1 MIKKIIIFSIFMFKI
16 VIGTLAAESHVLEL
30 KIIGGG
36 TNLSSSVKRVME
48 NNAVK
53 LLTMMSDAQAS
64 GSKTLNFN
72 GISISQGAKNSI
84 LQMWKY
90 QPLRVW
96 ADDDVPP
103 LIEENLLNI
112 YAVKS
117 YQVRNIPVRLFPQET
132 PGKDKYSEVAINF
145 SANGTI
151 EDFNIT
157 IGRNQYDKIVKE
169 ARTVQ
174 DKENRYMLASWMDKL
189 QSAYISKDTEE
200 LYRLFDKDAMIITG
214 VRTFKRTGT
223 EVKFKNSA
231 TFDYYVKNR
240 EQYMSSLKK
249 VFAKNKKVRVEF
261 LNQDYG
267 CNENVILTDGNGEKT
282 PRYYM
287 VWCTQDWK
295 NLDGQGSITYHDT
308 GRLFVLWDFKN
319 PEAPTILVRAWTHP
333 DDPKQFDENDFILS
347 DDKW

>member
-1 MIKKIIIFSIFMFKI
+1 MIKKIFIFSIFILKF

-36 TNLSSSVKRVME
+36 TNLSSSVKRAME
-48 NNAVK
+48 SNAVK

-64 GSKTLNFN
+64 GSKSLNFN
-72 GISISQGAKNSI
+72 GISITEDAKRAI

-103 LIEENLLNI
+103 LISENLLNI
-112 YAVKS
+112 YAIKS
-117 YQVRNIPVRLFPQET
+117 YQVRNIPVRIFPEET

-169 ARTVQ
+169 AKTVQ
-174 DKENRYMLASWMDKL
+174 DKENRDMLVKWMDQLKT
-189 QSAYISKDTEE
+189 AYIKKDLPT
-200 LYRLFDKDAMIITG
+200 LNTLFDDNAMIITG
-214 VRTFKRTGT
+214 VRTFERTKK
-223 EVKFKNSA
+223 EVNFKNRE
-231 TFDYYVKNR
+231 TFDYYIKNKK
-240 EQYMSSLKK
+240 QYLASLNK
-249 VFAKNKKVRVEF
+249 VFAKNKMVSVNFED
-261 LNQDYG
+261 QEYG
-267 CNENVILTDGNGEKT
+267 CDEVTTITDRNGEVT

-295 NLDGQGSITYHDT
+295 NINGNNVVTYQDR

-319 PEAPTILVRAWTHP
+319 PEKPTILVRAWTHP
-333 DDPKQFDENDFILS
+333 DDPKQFDRDDFILNE
-347 DDKW
+347 